1 MNLKTQLLEKELN
14 STRKERDSLLERA
27 KALEIALGICS
38 TNLSEAR
45 DDIDNMSLNSRR
57 RLKKA
62 RAIWLFYT
70 DKLILEQEQEYF
82 RHASV
87 LDKEKK
93 RMDRTQEF
101 LRAKVVRIE
110 SLEKRDL
117 AHVEFGCSWLIVPSG
132 SWLLR
137 PPAST
142 RFSRAQR
149 HFNLDAEAL
158 SSVSLRQER

>member
-1 MNLKTQLLEKELN
+1 VRQW
-14 STRKERDSLLERA
+14 DSLLERA

-110 SLEKRDL
+110 SLENGEIWLMWSSGALGSSFLLVLGFYVHLHR
-117 AHVEFGCSWLIVPSG
+117 HVSRELKDISILTLKPSA
-132 SWLLR
+132 R
-137 PPAST
+137 
-142 RFSRAQR
+142 
-149 HFNLDAEAL
+149 
-158 SSVSLRQER
+158 